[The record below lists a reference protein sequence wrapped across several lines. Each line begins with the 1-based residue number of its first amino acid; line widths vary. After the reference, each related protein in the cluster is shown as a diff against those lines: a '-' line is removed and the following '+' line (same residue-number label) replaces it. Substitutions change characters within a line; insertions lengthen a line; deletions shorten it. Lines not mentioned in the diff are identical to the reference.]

1 MATEL
6 AKAYVQII
14 PSARGIQ
21 GSLTQALGGEASS
34 AGASAGQSFGSQLVR
49 TALGVISVAAIGKAL
64 GATIT
69 EGAALEQSI
78 GGIET
83 LFKDS
88 ADTVK
93 AYADEAYRTAGMSAN
108 QYMEQ
113 TTSFAASLLQ
123 SLGGDT
129 AAAAE
134 VANMAM
140 VDMSDN
146 ANKMGTDMERITD
159 AYQGFAKQNYTM
171 LDNLKLG
178 YGGTKTEM
186 ERLLADAQKITG
198 VKYDISSLADVYN
211 AIHVIQGEL
220 DITDTTAKE
229 AATTLSGSFNSMVAA
244 GKNVLGKL
252 TLGQDIGPSLEA
264 LAQTTTTFLVGNL
277 LPAVWNILS
286 ALPGGVVTLVRSMGT
301 QLAAALPS
309 FLAQFQTGITGG
321 MPQLLTTG
329 QAMLSNLIAGLM
341 QNLPQMLQSGVATVG
356 TFVNGMF
363 GNAAQVS
370 AAAFSLLNQFTQGI
384 FANLPQILA
393 AGSSIVQ
400 NFITN
405 INAYFPQ
412 ILQSGQAFLTTLG
425 QGLAQGIPQFL
436 ATALPLILQFTGSL
450 RSNVGQLVD
459 VGLQFI
465 LNLAQGLIN
474 GLPALIQYV
483 PQIITNL
490 AGLINDNAPKLLMA
504 GAKLIGMLAMG
515 LINAIP
521 TLIANIP
528 QIIQAIVAV
537 FTAFNWM
544 SLGTNIITLLKNG
557 ITGMIGAVSAAGT
570 SILEAIRNAIMNLP
584 SLLSS
589 IASSAGASFTGALN
603 GFAAAAASIAYN
615 ILTAIIGAITA
626 LPNQLLS
633 VATSAITA
641 FKGAFTSFSWA
652 DIGSNI
658 INGIISGIGSAVGS
672 LVDAA
677 INAAKSAFDA
687 AKNALGIH
695 SPSRLFRDQ
704 IGKMIPSGMAL
715 GITANLKPVTTA
727 MRTLSTMTVGTL
739 QRDLAGVLRQGQ
751 QRFDTWSRF
760 GGFGATVQQYNTFN
774 THDSLSESELTREA
788 EAMAKRLPWA
798 IP

>member
-49 TALGVISVAAIGKAL
+49 TALGAISVAAIGKAL

-198 VKYDISSLADVYN
+198 VQYDISSLADVYN

-220 DITDTTAKE
+220 DITGTTAKE

-252 TLGQDIGPSLEA
+252 ALGQDIGPSLEA

-286 ALPGGVVTLVRSMGT
+286 ALPGGVVTLVQSMGT

-321 MPQLLTTG
+321 LPQLLTTG
-329 QAMLSNLIAGLM
+329 QTMLSNLIAGLM
-341 QNLPQMLQSGVATVG
+341 QNLPQLLQTAVSVINQLVTGFYTAMPQITTAAMAVLTQFGQGV
-356 TFVNGMF
+356 
-363 GNAAQVS
+363 
-370 AAAFSLLNQFTQGI
+370 I
-384 FANLPQILA
+384 ANLPQILA
-393 AGSSIVQ
+393 AGTSILQ
-400 NFITN
+400 NLLNGLFTALPQLITAAGQMVTTLLSGFVMN
-405 INAYFPQ
+405 LPQ
-412 ILQSGQAFLTTLG
+412 IIAAGFDLLTALISGIG
-425 QGLAQGIPQFL
+425 QGLPG
-436 ATALPLILQFTGSL
+436 
-450 RSNVGQLVD
+450 
-459 VGLQFI
+459 
-465 LNLAQGLIN
+465 
-474 GLPALIQYV
+474 
-483 PQIITNL
+483 IIT
-490 AGLINDNAPKLLMA
+490 AAIDA
-504 GAKLIGMLAMG
+504 GANF
-515 LINAIP
+515 IN
-521 TLIANIP
+521 
-528 QIIQAIVAV
+528 
-537 FTAFNWM
+537 
-544 SLGTNIITLLKNG
+544 
-557 ITGMIGAVSAAGT
+557 
-570 SILEAIRNAIMNLP
+570 
-584 SLLSS
+584 
-589 IASSAGASFTGALN
+589 
-603 GFAAAAASIAYN
+603 
-615 ILTAIIGAITA
+615 
-626 LPNQLLS
+626 
-633 VATSAITA
+633 
-641 FKGAFTSFSWA
+641 AFTSIDWISLGVQV
-652 DIGSNI
+652 IQGI
-658 INGIISGIGSAVGS
+658 INGIKSAIGA

>member
-49 TALGVISVAAIGKAL
+49 TALGVISVASIGKAL

-140 VDMSDN
+140 TDMSDN
-146 ANKMGTDMERITD
+146 SNKMGTDMERITD

-198 VKYDISSLADVYN
+198 VKYDINSLADVYN

-220 DITDTTAKE
+220 DITGTTAKE

-252 TLGQDIGPSLEA
+252 TLGQDIRPSLEA

-286 ALPGGVVTLVRSMGT
+286 ALPGGVVTLVQSMGT

-321 MPQLLTTG
+321 LPQLLTAG
-329 QAMLSNLIAGLM
+329 QTMLSNLIAGLM
-341 QNLPQMLQSGVATVG
+341 QNLPQLLQTA
-356 TFVNGMF
+356 
-363 GNAAQVS
+363 VS
-370 AAAFSLLNQFTQGI
+370 VINQLVTGFYTAMPQIAAAAITLLTQFCQGI
-384 FANLPQILA
+384 IANLPQVL
-393 AGSSIVQ
+393 S
-400 NFITN
+400 
-405 INAYFPQ
+405 
-412 ILQSGQAFLTTLG
+412 
-425 QGLAQGIPQFL
+425 
-436 ATALPLILQFTGSL
+436 
-450 RSNVGQLVD
+450 
-459 VGLQFI
+459 
-465 LNLAQGLIN
+465 
-474 GLPALIQYV
+474 
-483 PQIITNL
+483 
-490 AGLINDNAPKLLMA
+490 
-504 GAKLIGMLAMG
+504 
-515 LINAIP
+515 
-521 TLIANIP
+521 
-528 QIIQAIVAV
+528 
-537 FTAFNWM
+537 
-544 SLGTNIITLLKNG
+544 
-557 ITGMIGAVSAAGT
+557 AGT
-570 SILEAIRNAIMNLP
+570 SILQNLLSGISIALPQLITSAGQMIITLTSALLQNLP
-584 SLLSS
+584 Q
-589 IASSAGASFTGALN
+589 IITAGFNL
-603 GFAAAAASIAYN
+603 
-615 ILTAIIGAITA
+615 LTALITGIGQGLPGIITAAIEVGAGFFDAITS
-626 LPNQLLS
+626 LDWIQL
-633 VATSAITA
+633 
-641 FKGAFTSFSWA
+641 GA
-652 DIGSNI
+652 DI
-658 INGIISGIGSAVGS
+658 INGIISGIGSAVGA

-677 INAAKSAFDA
+677 ISAAKAAFDA

-715 GITANLKPVTTA
+715 GITANLNPVTTA